1 MNEELRRSVES
12 ALATVNDPELGID
25 IVSLGLIYEIEAD
38 HKGAVTILM
47 TMTTPGCP
55 MHETI
60 VADVECTIRALP
72 EVTDL
77 HVTVTFS
84 PEWTPERLKPQA
96 RFLLGR

>member
-1 MNEELRRSVES
+1 MNTSLRESVEA
-12 ALATVNDPELGID
+12 ALGTVLDPELGID
-25 IVSLGLIYEIEAD
+25 IVSLGLIYEIEALEN
-38 HKGAVTILM
+38 GVVSILM

-60 VADVECTIRALP
+60 AADVEHTVRAVP
-72 EVTDL
+72 GVRDL

-96 RFLLGR
+96 RFILGR